1 MRKIASVILLLLF
14 LFNMVGYR
22 AWFYYAE
29 KQSDAVLE
37 ASLDNQQYN
46 ENDLV
51 SLTVPLDNPYQ
62 LEQTNFERVNGEISF
77 CGKTL
82 KYVKRKVSNGN
93 LILLCIPDM
102 HKMVLKKA
110 KSDYGN
116 SVNDLAGSGKNSSK
130 NNLQKNFNGNDY
142 TEHTYNLQLC
152 NLSGPCNIMQ
162 VDNRIAILKDPL
174 IASMGKPP
182 RSLPV

>member
-1 MRKIASVILLLLF
+1 MRKSASVVLLLLF
-14 LFNMVGYR
+14 LFNMIGYR

-29 KQSDAVLE
+29 RQSDASME
-37 ASLDNQQYN
+37 ASLDLQQYN

-51 SLTVPLDNPYQ
+51 SLTIPLDNPYQ
-62 LEQTNFERVNGEISF
+62 LEQTSFERINGEISF

-93 LILLCIPDM
+93 LILLCIPDI

-110 KSDYGN
+110 KSEFGN
-116 SVNDLAGSGKNSSK
+116 AVNDLAGSGKNSSK

-142 TEHTYNLQLC
+142 TDHQYNLQLC
-152 NLSGPCNIMQ
+152 DLTGLCNTPQ
-162 VDNRIAILKDPL
+162 GNNRIAILLDPH
-174 IASMGKPP
+174 IASPGKPP
-182 RSLPV
+182 RALPA